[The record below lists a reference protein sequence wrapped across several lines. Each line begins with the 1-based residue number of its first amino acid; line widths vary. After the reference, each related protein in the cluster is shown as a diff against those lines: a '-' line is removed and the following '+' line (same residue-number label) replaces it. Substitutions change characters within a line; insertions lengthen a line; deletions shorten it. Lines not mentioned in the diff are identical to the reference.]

1 MPENPLLN
9 NRNVKFYV
17 LIWTVISLGHDAILV
32 SFYNIDS
39 FWAVADSLTF
49 NVLFA
54 GMAISLWYTVR
65 FLNIDNQ
72 SVTSVVLNHLGIA
85 VVFLFV
91 WFNTGYF
98 LLDTINTLDA
108 FYAEFHHNSLPWRV
122 FCGVVY
128 YCITVLVYYLQMY
141 YVSFQQKEVNE
152 AELKTLVKESE
163 LTLLKSQLNPHFIFN
178 SLNSISSLTISN
190 PIRAQDMLIKLSSFI
205 RYALKQDKN
214 ELVSLEEEVTNCKLY
229 LDIEKVRFGS
239 KLIVEMEH
247 SHECLKATIPNMIL
261 QPLLENAIKHGV
273 YESLEPVV
281 VSIKCELQNSILQI
295 VITNNFDKDSTK
307 QKGNGIGLRNVKQRL
322 FLTYGMPDLV
332 QISDVNNTFM
342 VKLYIPQTNE

>member
-1 MPENPLLN
+1 MQNPLFN
-9 NRNVKFYV
+9 SRNFKFYI
-17 LIWTVISLGHDAILV
+17 LLWTVILLGHSAIL
-32 SFYNIDS
+32 SYFYSINL
-39 FWAVADSLTF
+39 FWAISDSVVF
-49 NVLFA
+49 NLLFS

-65 FLNIDNQ
+65 FLNIDTQ
-72 SVTSVVLNHLGIA
+72 SISNVVLNHLGIA
-85 VVFLFV
+85 VIFLFV
-91 WFNTGYF
+91 WFNIGY
-98 LLDTINTLDA
+98 LVLDTINTFDP
-108 FYAEFHHNSLPWRV
+108 FYAEFHHNSLPWRL

-152 AELKTLVKESE
+152 AELKTIVKESE
-163 LTLLKSQLNPHFIFN
+163 LSLLKSQLNPHFIFN

-190 PIRAQDMLIKLSSFI
+190 PVQAQEMIIKLSSFI

-214 ELVSLEEEVTNCKLY
+214 ELVSLEEEMTNCKLY
-229 LDIEKVRFGS
+229 LDIEKVRFGD
-239 KLIVEMEH
+239 KLMVEMEH
-247 SHECLKATIPNMIL
+247 SGECLKAMIPNMIL

-281 VSIKCELQNSILQI
+281 VKLKCELQNTVLQI
-295 VITNNFDKDSTK
+295 IISNNFDKDSTK

-332 QISDVNNTFM
+332 QISDVNNTFT
-342 VKLYIPQTNE
+342 VKLYIPQVNE